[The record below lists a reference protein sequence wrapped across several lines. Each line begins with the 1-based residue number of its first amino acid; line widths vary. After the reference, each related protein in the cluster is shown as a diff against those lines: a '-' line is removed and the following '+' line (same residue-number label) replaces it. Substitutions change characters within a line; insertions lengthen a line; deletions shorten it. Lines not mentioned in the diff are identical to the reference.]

1 MGLFDNILDAL
12 GLGGKDKEE
21 APKASAP
28 KTTPS
33 EAKAAG
39 PHRTGIGG
47 GKADM
52 PMVDVTAKMDA
63 LAKANPQ
70 ELQWR
75 VSIVDM
81 MKLLGMD
88 SSFENRKKL
97 AVELGVPTEYL
108 DDSAQMN
115 MWLHKTVMKKI
126 SQNGGEVPA
135 NLLD

>member
-12 GLGGKDKEE
+12 GLGGKKEE
-21 APKASAP
+21 PKPSAP
-28 KTTPS
+28 KTTPA
-33 EAKAAG
+33 ENKAAG

-52 PMVDVTAKMDA
+52 PMVDVTAKLDA

-70 ELQWR
+70 KLEWR

-81 MKLLGMD
+81 MKLLDMD

-97 AVELGVPTEYL
+97 AVELGVPTEHL

-115 MWLHKTVMKKI
+115 MWLHKAVLKKI
-126 SQNGGEVPA
+126 SENGGDVPA

>member
-12 GLGGKDKEE
+12 GLGGKDEE
-21 APKASAP
+21 ATKAPKA
-28 KTTPS
+28 TPS
-33 EAKAAG
+33 ETKAAG
-39 PHRTGIGG
+39 PHRTGIGRS
-47 GKADM
+47 KADM

-70 ELQWR
+70 KLEWR

-108 DDSAQMN
+108 EDSAQMN
-115 MWLHKTVMKKI
+115 MWLHKTVLKKI
-126 SQNGGEVPA
+126 SENGGDVPA
-135 NLLD
+135 NLMD

>member
-12 GLGGKDKEE
+12 GLGGKAKDE
-21 APKASAP
+21 PKAGAP
-28 KTTPS
+28 KTTPA
-33 EAKAAG
+33 EKAAAG

-70 ELQWR
+70 KLEWR

-81 MKLLGMD
+81 MKLLDMD

-108 DDSAQMN
+108 EDSAKMN
-115 MWLHKTVMKKI
+115 VWLHKTVLKKI